1 MILFVSSYLSMSL
14 TYPFEVIR
22 IRLMKEMTNKQETKV
37 FRGFGECLRTI
48 LLKEGFRS
56 VFKGYF
62 FSTAFLIPYMGISFG
77 IYETLKNS
85 KMFNTDYENLAYSA
99 ILSQILLY
107 PLDTVR

>member
-1 MILFVSSYLSMSL
+1 MSL

-37 FRGFGECLRTI
+37 FRGFSECLRTI

-56 VFKGYF
+56 IFKGYF

-77 IYETLKNS
+77 TYETLKNS
-85 KMFNTDYENLAYSA
+85 KIFNTDYENLAYSV
-99 ILSQILLY
+99 IISQIFLY